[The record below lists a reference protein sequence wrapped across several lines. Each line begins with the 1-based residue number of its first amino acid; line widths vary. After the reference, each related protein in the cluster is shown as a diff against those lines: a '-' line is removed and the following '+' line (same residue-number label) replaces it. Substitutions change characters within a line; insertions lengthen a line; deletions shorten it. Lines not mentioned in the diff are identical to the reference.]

1 MSNPAEHEQWPLMLL
16 DDGPSDE
23 SGSWGFPPAPTA
35 ASSCSMQELLVEA
48 QIPPELHH
56 EFLHFTPAE
65 FALVA
70 VDLEDLNKFIDELV
84 FPPDMSQTLLVAR
97 VRLLWRK
104 CQKLDL
110 PCSSETKPELPV
122 KSTDAVLNGWSQVFP
137 RKLTPQEVREM
148 KQRFSQRYPSEPLSP
163 ENMPGPR
170 LLSLVFK
177 QVNEKCWKFIPW
189 KIRLSEDQHD
199 SRMAERPHKMPR
211 LDLLAVDDVP
221 QRDLSLQHMSRA
233 VMQEILDLH
242 ATAIALVGGA
252 HFHTLREMNRRFLAK
267 AFERYG
273 SDTGLR
279 CPNHAEAMQADQKL
293 WQSISSLINDE
304 GWCMENAIHE
314 VVVVRN
320 EIATLLMPRPN
331 PPKLPASWVLR
342 KGGLKGLGKGK
353 GKGAKGGKS
362 AKGSGVQVNGLQ
374 IATFYKK
381 GQEKH
386 LLCNDFSKGKC
397 TRPNCKF
404 EHKCGVWL
412 PDGSICLQDHTP
424 SQHKKTAH

>member
-1 MSNPAEHEQWPLMLL
+1 
-16 DDGPSDE
+16 
-23 SGSWGFPPAPTA
+23 
-35 ASSCSMQELLVEA
+35 ELLVEA
-48 QIPPELHH
+48 QIPPELRH

-65 FALVA
+65 FAPVA

-84 FPPDMSQTLLVAR
+84 FPPD
-97 VRLLWRK
+97 
-104 CQKLDL
+104 
-110 PCSSETKPELPV
+110 
-122 KSTDAVLNGWSQVFP
+122 
-137 RKLTPQEVREM
+137 
-148 KQRFSQRYPSEPLSP
+148 
-163 ENMPGPR
+163 
-170 LLSLVFK
+170 
-177 QVNEKCWKFIPW
+177 
-189 KIRLSEDQHD
+189 
-199 SRMAERPHKMPR
+199 MPR

-221 QRDLSLQHMSRA
+221 QRDLSLQHMSRT

-267 AFERYG
+267 ACERYG

-304 GWCMENAIHE
+304 GWCMDDAIHE

-397 TRPNCKF
+397 TRPNYCKF

-424 SQHKKTAH
+424 LQHKKTAH

>member
-1 MSNPAEHEQWPLMLL
+1 MWERRSPPRVARRIMSHVNPAEHEQWPLMLL

-110 PCSSETKPELPV
+110 PSSSETKPELPV
-122 KSTDAVLNGWSQVFP
+122 KSTEAVLNGWSQVFP
-137 RKLTPQEVREM
+137 RKLAPQEVREM

-199 SRMAERPHKMPR
+199 SRMAERPHRMPR

-221 QRDLSLQHMSRA
+221 QRDLSLQHMSRT
-233 VMQEILDLH
+233 VMQEILDLR

-273 SDTGLR
+273 GDTGLR
-279 CPNHAEAMQADQKL
+279 CPNHAA
-293 WQSISSLINDE
+293 
-304 GWCMENAIHE
+304 
-314 VVVVRN
+314 
-320 EIATLLMPRPN
+320 LLMPRPN
-331 PPKLPASWVLR
+331 PPKLPASWALR
-342 KGGLKGLGKGK
+342 KGGTKGPWQGER
-353 GKGAKGGKS
+353 KGGQRGQECQGFRRAS
-362 AKGSGVQVNGLQ
+362 QWPPDCHLLQEGSGEASSVQ
-374 IATFYKK
+374 
-381 GQEKH
+381 
-386 LLCNDFSKGKC
+386 
-397 TRPNCKF
+397 
-404 EHKCGVWL
+404 
-412 PDGSICLQDHTP
+412 
-424 SQHKKTAH
+424 